1 MEKPKYQKVSLD
13 TPTYEL
19 LGKLAKSK
27 GLSRS
32 SYVRLLI
39 INSQNGTDINAG
51 ISPPTLK
58 DALTGKPSKFRVN
71 KRNKAG
77 VVESVLFS
85 DFKLLQRL
93 ETQWGVAHNRNID
106 KEKIKDAIR
115 SALTI
120 LLDDLEEAPQGQ
132 Q

>member
-1 MEKPKYQKVSLD
+1 MEKPKFQKVSLD

-27 GLSRS
+27 SLSRS

-39 INSQNGTDINAG
+39 INSQNGNDINAG
-51 ISPPTLK
+51 IVPPTVK
-58 DALTGKPSKFRVN
+58 DAWTGKPSKFRVN

-77 VVESVLFS
+77 VVEPVLFS

-93 ETQWGVAHNRNID
+93 ATQYGVAHNINID
-106 KEKIKDAIR
+106 KRELKNAIR
-115 SALTI
+115 SALAI
-120 LLDDLEEAPQGQ
+120 LLDDLEEAPQEQ
-132 Q
+132 